1 MPHKSAGFTVLLVCA
16 LLAGTARADDAH
28 KPPPP
33 QDPDPGFLEFLGSV
47 DGLADVNPDYLA
59 QAKVARPP
67 PAAPAAAAVKPPP
80 ATPAPPPPASAAG
93 VKNNE

>member
-28 KPPPP
+28 KPPA

-47 DGLADVNPDYLA
+47 DGLADINPDYLA
-59 QAKVARPP
+59 QGKVARPP
-67 PAAPAAAAVKPPP
+67 PAPPAGAAVRPPP
-80 ATPAPPPPASAAG
+80 APPAPPPPASAAG

>member
-1 MPHKSAGFTVLLVCA
+1 MPHKIAGFTVLLGCA
-16 LLAGTARADDAH
+16 LLAGAARADDAR
-28 KPPPP
+28 KPPT

-47 DGLADVNPDYLA
+47 DGLAEVNPDYLA
-59 QAKVARPP
+59 QASAARPP
-67 PAAPAAAAVKPPP
+67 STAPAGAAVKPP